1 MLNHSDNWSIITTE
15 TATRSISSCT
25 KYQLII
31 FIVMHCSNTKIC
43 EHKSEAISLEFE
55 RITLLVWA
63 YKSFRFQTFFK
74 ARTGAL
80 NSILFGWSI
89 YFNVWQN
96 TLIVYMKRLKQQW
109 KELSTHHRIGLEK
122 NCAKMHVKRVF
133 IEFVLKFE
141 EIKILWKFNRKSN
154 DKSYEDMKIIT
165 KSWI

>member
-1 MLNHSDNWSIITTE
+1 MVHSILNHSDNWSNITTE

-25 KYQLII
+25 KHQLII
-31 FIVMHCSNTKIC
+31 FIGMHCSNTKIC

-96 TLIVYMKRLKQQW
+96 NLDCIHEKVETTMKKAEYTPDDSNWIRK
-109 KELSTHHRIGLEK
+109 KMCEKACKMSFHRI
-122 NCAKMHVKRVF
+122 C
-133 IEFVLKFE
+133 IEVWRNQNFM
-141 EIKILWKFNRKSN
+141 EIKPEIQR
-154 DKSYEDMKIIT
+154 
-165 KSWI
+165 